1 MMNQIVPDVAVL
13 MATFNG
19 EKWLDEQIDSIFSQR
34 GVNPKLY
41 VFDDFSTDGTLFK
54 LLAWQGR
61 GFPIHLVEKTSHK
74 LGAAGAYFHL
84 VNQNYSEPFL
94 SFADQ
99 DDIWRENHLIQS
111 IEALG
116 TQGPGVVFSP
126 REYIDGTGKTIGKS
140 SNLLKPIS
148 ISNAIVENIA
158 YGNTIVMNL
167 EFQKKISLFIPETF
181 VMHDS
186 WIYLYAM
193 TIDAAVRIE
202 SASVCY
208 RIHSRNTVGI
218 RSKLNMRKA
227 VSGIRN
233 FIEQDI
239 EFLRIFDSQK
249 SFDTRVICE
258 FIESV
263 TTLKLIE
270 RVRYCASSKCYR
282 QDSLENILLKACIIL
297 YPKIF
302 FRNSE

>member
-1 MMNQIVPDVAVL
+1 MMNQKVPDVAVL

-19 EKWLDEQIDSIFSQR
+19 EKWLDEQIGSIFSQR

-41 VFDDFSTDGTLFK
+41 VFDDFSTDGTLLK
-54 LLAWQGR
+54 LLSWQGR
-61 GFPIHLVEKTSHK
+61 GFPIYLMEKTVHK

-116 TQGPGVVFSP
+116 TKGPGVVFSP
-126 REYIDGTGKTIGKS
+126 REHIDETGTTIGKS
-140 SNLLKPIS
+140 FNLLKPIS
-148 ISNAIVENIA
+148 ISNAIVENVA

-193 TIDAAVRIE
+193 TLGEAVRIE
-202 SASVCY
+202 STSVRY
-208 RIHSRNTVGI
+208 RIHSRNSVGI
-218 RSKLNMRKA
+218 RSKFNMKKA

-239 EFLRIFDSQK
+239 EFLRIFESQK
-249 SFDTRVICE
+249 SFDTKVIWE

-263 TTLKLIE
+263 TTKNFIE

-282 QDSLENILLKACIIL
+282 QNSLENFLLKTCIII
-297 YPKIF
+297 YPKIL

>member
-1 MMNQIVPDVAVL
+1 MNQTVPNVAVM

-19 EKWLDEQIDSIFSQR
+19 EKWLDEQISSIFAQR

-41 VFDDFSTDGTLFK
+41 VFDDFSTDGTHLK
-54 LLAWQGR
+54 LLSWQR
-61 GFPIHLVEKTSHK
+61 KGFPICILEKTPQK

-84 VNQNYSEPFL
+84 LKQSYSEPFL

-99 DDIWRENHLIQS
+99 DDVWRDNHLIES
-111 IEALG
+111 IETLG
-116 TQGPGVVFSP
+116 TKGRGVVFSR
-126 REYIDGTGKTIGKS
+126 REHIDETGTTIGKS
-140 SNLLKPIS
+140 SSLLKPIS
-148 ISNAIVENIA
+148 ISNAVVENIA
-158 YGNTIVMNL
+158 YGNTMVMNL

-193 TIDAAVRIE
+193 TLGEAVRLE
-202 SASVCY
+202 STNVRY
-208 RIHSRNTVGI
+208 RIHSRNSVGI
-218 RSKLNMRKA
+218 RSKFNLKKA

-239 EFLRIFDSQK
+239 EFLRIFESQK
-249 SFDTRVICE
+249 SFDTKVICE